1 MNVSRS
7 GILAAWGTAYLQGA
21 VSLDDAIEHVIGD
34 GTSEVI
40 GPVQLPAAS
49 DFSLD
54 RPAPRP
60 ANDVLS
66 LLPVDED
73 SRQLSWLLTDLA
85 TRKVDRIE
93 VVFPA
98 AGDLAGL
105 PSGPVSINALSVG
118 EAAVIHD
125 AGLVLVP
132 SVDDPHHTDW
142 TPYAATAREIYLS
155 PADAHQEL
163 TEELSRATDLLV
175 ALDVPSWNP
184 AYGRISSEA
193 LHNAESDRLPAYFP
207 RRATVILHRAAQLEA
222 VLSVAAQDATGGAIN
237 SHEARARA
245 AALMPLHRA
254 VRRAFAAAYNSAPHD
269 R

>member
-1 MNVSRS
+1 M
-7 GILAAWGTAYLQGA
+7 LAAWGTAYLQGA

-40 GPVQLPAAS
+40 GPVQRPAAS
-49 DFSLD
+49 EFSLD
-54 RPAPRP
+54 HPAPRP
-60 ANDVLS
+60 AHDVLS
-66 LLPVDED
+66 VLPADED

-85 TRKVDRIE
+85 THKVGRIE
-93 VVFPA
+93 AVFPA

-105 PSGPVSINALSVG
+105 PSGPVSISALAVG

-132 SVDDPHHTDW
+132 SIDDPHHTDW

-155 PADAHQEL
+155 PADAQTEL
-163 TEELSRATDLLV
+163 TEELTRATDLLV

-184 AYGRISSEA
+184 AYGRISSAA
-193 LHNAESDRLPAYFP
+193 LHSAESDRLPSHFP
-207 RRATVILHRAAQLEA
+207 RRATIILHRAAQLEA
-222 VLSVAAQDATGGAIN
+222 VLTVAAQDTTGGAIN

-254 VRRAFAAAYNSAPHD
+254 VRRAFAAAYNSAPYD

>member
-1 MNVSRS
+1 M
-7 GILAAWGTAYLQGA
+7 LAAWGTAYLQGA

-40 GPVQLPAAS
+40 GPVQQPAAPE
-49 DFSLD
+49 FSLD
-54 RPAPRP
+54 HSAPRP
-60 ANDVLS
+60 AREVLS
-66 LLPVDED
+66 LLPTDED
-73 SRQLSWLLTDLA
+73 SRQLSWVLTDLA
-85 TRKVDRIE
+85 THKVGRIE
-93 VVFPA
+93 AAFPA

-105 PSGPVSINALSVG
+105 PSGPVSISALAVG

-155 PADAHQEL
+155 PADAHLEL
-163 TEELSRATDLLV
+163 TEELTRATDLLV

-193 LHNAESDRLPAYFP
+193 LHSAESDRLPAHFP
-207 RRATVILHRAAQLEA
+207 RRATIILHRAAQLEA
-222 VLSVAAQDATGGAIN
+222 VLTVAAQDTTGGAIN

-254 VRRAFAAAYNSAPHD
+254 VRRAFAAAYNSAPYE